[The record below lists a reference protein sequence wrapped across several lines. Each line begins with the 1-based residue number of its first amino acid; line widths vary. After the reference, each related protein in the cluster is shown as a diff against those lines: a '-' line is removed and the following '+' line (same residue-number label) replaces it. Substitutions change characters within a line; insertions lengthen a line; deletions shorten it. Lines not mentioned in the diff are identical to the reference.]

1 MSRLLLSAVLVALSA
16 SALAGPLP
24 SIVQVPAYVSPP
36 SFDLQELPL
45 SQVVPLIFSEVLRR
59 PFVIGPAV
67 LADARLVSFRFSA
80 SDGPLDVFVDNFL
93 AAFGYSVVVKDGVS
107 FVQPVKSAP
116 LAARPPNLIYTYRPR
131 FRSVSYLT
139 RVLRPL
145 FSRGGFANNRVI
157 PVPAGSPKVST
168 NVPPDSAAGLLE
180 QSSDVLIFSGDQEQV
195 DELKS
200 VLPDVD
206 TPAPQVVARAVVYE
220 VSSSRTTGSGF
231 QLALNLLGGRF
242 GLSLGGPAAATGNYV
257 QIKTGTF
264 DALIQSLD
272 SDSHFKAISSPILRI
287 NSGSTGS
294 FNVGDSVPTLGSISY
309 PPNGGPAIQS
319 VTYQQSGII
328 FTLSPT
334 VFSDDVT
341 LRLDQQIS
349 SFIPTSNGVNSSPT
363 LTKRDLRT
371 TVSMR
376 SGQTIVLGGLSVN
389 DVTRAK
395 NGVPFL
401 SSFFDTR
408 SGGKSHQDVLLVLHI
423 ETLSP
428 GARDV
433 SASLSPGPILPS
445 VGMLS
450 SFVGLPSS

>member
-1 MSRLLLSAVLVALSA
+1 
-16 SALAGPLP
+16 
-24 SIVQVPAYVSPP
+24 
-36 SFDLQELPL
+36 
-45 SQVVPLIFSEVLRR
+45 VV
-59 PFVIGPAV
+59 
-67 LADARLVSFRFSA
+67 
-80 SDGPLDVFVDNFL
+80 
-93 AAFGYSVVVKDGVS
+93 
-107 FVQPVKSAP
+107 
-116 LAARPPNLIYTYRPR
+116 
-131 FRSVSYLT
+131 
-139 RVLRPL
+139 
-145 FSRGGFANNRVI
+145 
-157 PVPAGSPKVST
+157 PVPAGAPKVST

-180 QSSDVLIFSGDQEQV
+180 QSSDVLIFSGDQEQI
-195 DELKS
+195 DKLKA

-206 TPAPQVVARAVVYE
+206 IPVPQVVARAVVYE
-220 VSSSRTTGSGF
+220 VSASQTTGSGF
-231 QLALNLLGGRF
+231 QLALNFLGGKF
-242 GLSLGGPAAATGNYV
+242 GLSLGGQASATGNYA

-363 LTKRDLRT
+363 LTKRDLST

-376 SGQTIVLGGLSVN
+376 SGQTIVLGGLSVS

-408 SGGKSHQDVLLVLHI
+408 SGAKTHQDVLLVLHI

-428 GARDV
+428 GAPDE

-450 SFVGLPSS
+450 SSVSLPSS